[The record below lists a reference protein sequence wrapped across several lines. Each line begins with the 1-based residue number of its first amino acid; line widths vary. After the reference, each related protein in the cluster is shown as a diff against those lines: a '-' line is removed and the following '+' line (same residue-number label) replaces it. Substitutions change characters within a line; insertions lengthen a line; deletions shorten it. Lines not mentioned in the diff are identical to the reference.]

1 MTRFVQRPSR
11 LPAALAAAL
20 TAVLAAVVPGAAP
33 AQDYPSKPIRF
44 IVPTPPGSGPDAD
57 MRHIG
62 ARLAPLLG
70 QPVLI
75 DNRPGAATRIAIE
88 AAVKAPADGYTFLV
102 GTPSLTTAPSLYAK
116 LPFDTRRDLVPVSL
130 LSTTAYALV
139 VNAQVPAQTAAAYAA
154 LAKANPA
161 YANVATFGIGTI
173 PHLAGAWF
181 SSLAGSDFKFIHYN
195 TTAPFNDLLAG
206 QTQAMFEAL
215 LPSIGNIRAGKL
227 RVLAISGRQRHA
239 IMPEVPTFAEAGYAG
254 YDPLVWIGVLAPA
267 GTPPAI
273 VNRVSAALAQVAK
286 SAEVV
291 AYRRDVGS
299 DSIGSTPEEYGAFL
313 EAERAKWGAVI
324 QRIGLKLD

>member
-1 MTRFVQRPSR
+1 MKT
-11 LPAALAAAL
+11 PARRTLGQM
-20 TAVLAAVVPGAAP
+20 AAVAGMALLWATATSGWAQEYP
-33 AQDYPSKPIRF
+33 AKPIRF

-62 ARLAPLLG
+62 ARLGPLLG
-70 QPVLI
+70 QTIII
-75 DNRPGAATRIAIE
+75 DNRPGAGTRIAIE

-116 LPFDTRRDLVPVSL
+116 LPFDVKRDLLPVSL

-154 LAKANPA
+154 LSKTSPA
-161 YANVATFGIGTI
+161 HGNVATFGIGTI

-181 SSLAGSDFKFIHYN
+181 ASMTGADLKFIHYN
-195 TTAPFNDLLAG
+195 TSAPFNDLLAG

-215 LPSIGNIRAGKL
+215 LPSIGNIKAGRL
-227 RVLAISGRQRHA
+227 RVLAISGKNRHHQ
-239 IMPEVPTFAEAGYAG
+239 MPEIPTFAEAGLAAF
-254 YDPLVWIGVLAPA
+254 DPLVWIGVLAPA

-286 SAEVV
+286 SPEVV

-299 DSIGSTPEEYGAFL
+299 DSIGSTPEEFAAFL
-313 EAERAKWGAVI
+313 EAERNKWGAVI
-324 QRIGLKLD
+324 QKIGLKLE